1 MAEYTADDIYVL
13 YKMINKPVL
22 KENVNRRVTKG
33 EFKLYLDSRGIN
45 IKTSISRLLKAGLIR
60 ENTPK
65 EFLKHLTTSDLKK
78 LLNRQ
83 GSLTKDLLVEEAKA
97 TLSDEEVRNHRKY
110 MTIYMVSDL
119 ASDTLKKYENLIFY
133 FEKVDDIFGYGER
146 NVRFNASYFFKNPA
160 LNPLDV
166 IFEYY
171 KNKNPEIAGR
181 VCYLREEYDSAIF
194 YGIKLNTKKLSVN
207 IENII
212 ERSYYEYSFK
222 LEQVKI
228 FDRWFTGAYGRIESS
243 EDNVKEWIRQEYK
256 QTFKYTELISYDLF
270 ERAHFAI
277 LYEESEEIVRISLE
291 IDKLIKD
298 KYFSKQD
305 EQESKDAIDGI
316 RRVEEY
322 YEQTAKDLALL
333 DLLIGHLDL
342 ELLYGLRERVDLRI
356 SERKKTLD
364 VDEQTFFE
372 ER

>member
-13 YKMINKPVL
+13 YNLINKPVL
-22 KENVNRRVTKG
+22 KANVNRKVTGGKF
-33 EFKLYLDSRGIN
+33 EIYLESRAIN
-45 IKTSISRLLKAGLIR
+45 NKTSISRLLKAGLIR

-65 EFLKHLTTSDLKK
+65 EFLKYLTTSDLEK
-78 LLNRQ
+78 LVNRQ

-119 ASDTLKKYENLIFY
+119 ASDTLKKYENLILY
-133 FEKVDDIFGYGER
+133 FEKREDIFGHRER
-146 NVRFNASYFFKNPA
+146 NGRFNAPYFFKNPT
-160 LNPLDV
+160 LDPLDE
-166 IFEYY
+166 IFKYY
-171 KNKNPEIAGR
+171 KDKNPEIAGR
-181 VCYLREEYDSAIF
+181 VCYLREKYDSAIF
-194 YGIKLNTKKLSVN
+194 YVIKLNTKNFSAKLD
-207 IENII
+207 EII
-212 ERSYYEYSFK
+212 DCFYYEYSFK

-228 FDRWFTGAYGRIESS
+228 FDAWISGSYARIEST

-277 LYEESEEIVRISLE
+277 LFEESEEIVRVSSE
-291 IDKLIKD
+291 INELIKD

-305 EQESKDAIDGI
+305 EQDSEGSIDSI
-316 RRVEEY
+316 RRIEQY
-322 YEQTAKDLALL
+322 YEKTAKDLALL

-372 ER
+372 EK